1 MALAELAARVTSA
14 DPAFPRVDEVPFDS
28 DRRRMSTLYRTPQGL
43 LLYAKGALET
53 LLPLCAEV
61 DTDTDRR
68 ADDAGMA
75 EPIVGGPG
83 DDGTGWAARAGRR
96 LPPG

>member
-61 DTDTDRR
+61 DTDTGRR
-68 ADDAGMA
+68 ALTPEWRSRLLEAQ
-75 EPIVGGPG
+75 G
-83 DDGTGWAARAGRR
+83 DDGTGWAAGAGRR